1 MLNLLKRIFYF
12 PLAWYFRFWA
22 QIKLSK
28 WQPRIIVITGSSGKT
43 TLLHLIE
50 SQLGDKAKYSHHA
63 NSSFG
68 IPFDILGLHR
78 DTLTLWE
85 WPSLFLLAPVKAFT
99 QPPLTNLYIVEAD
112 CDRPGEGKFL
122 SEFLRPEVTLWVS
135 LSKTHSINFPTP
147 VEASIAHEFG
157 YFVQNTNKLVIAN
170 GDSDPIQK
178 QLPRS
183 RTQNVLINKKDWLN
197 KYKVSKSGTQF
208 TLKEKTYSFKYL
220 LPEETVYSIAIC
232 IEIMNYL
239 SHPLDPKFTHFSL
252 PPGRSS
258 IFAGV
263 KHTTL
268 IDSTYNSN
276 LESASAILN
285 MYRQLDT
292 HPKWAILGDL
302 LEQGT
307 EEKAEHEKLADVIVK
322 ASIDKV
328 VLMGPR
334 VKKYTYPKLPKE
346 TIVFVNPPEVLQ
358 YLEAHNQ
365 GGETILFK
373 GARFLEGVIAHLLA
387 DKADI
392 AQLPRREKIWE
403 MRRKKWGL

>member
-1 MLNLLKRIFYF
+1 
-12 PLAWYFRFWA
+12 
-22 QIKLSK
+22 
-28 WQPRIIVITGSSGKT
+28 
-43 TLLHLIE
+43 
-50 SQLGDKAKYSHHA
+50 
-63 NSSFG
+63 
-68 IPFDILGLHR
+68 
-78 DTLTLWE
+78 
-85 WPSLFLLAPVKAFT
+85 
-99 QPPLTNLYIVEAD
+99 
-112 CDRPGEGKFL
+112 
-122 SEFLRPEVTLWVS
+122 
-135 LSKTHSINFPTP
+135 
-147 VEASIAHEFG
+147 
-157 YFVQNTNKLVIAN
+157 
-170 GDSDPIQK
+170 
-178 QLPRS
+178 
-183 RTQNVLINKKDWLN
+183 
-197 KYKVSKSGTQF
+197 
-208 TLKEKTYSFKYL
+208 
-220 LPEETVYSIAIC
+220 
-232 IEIMNYL
+232 MNYL
-239 SHPLDPKFTHFSL
+239 SHPVDPKFTHFNL

-358 YLEAHNQ
+358 YLEAHIQ